1 LTPFQR
7 RSGLASIY
15 SVNLNTGNTF
25 ISSQRAMRIWGGTN
39 AFVDQATPLPRLINV
54 YQCQR
59 ADPTNNTSPTLSQFS
74 KIFKDC
80 WPYCLSG
87 ALMEHFAIYPGWAAL
102 SLSHPS
108 STPSIPKIAPLITA
122 HSSQSLAIVY
132 IYALP
137 KVLVT
142 GCIIA
147 QLVHEQTGNPLVQ
160 SRNVGNQLAQ

>member
-1 LTPFQR
+1 MPTGRSYQQHITNIISVLQNFQR
-7 RSGLASIY
+7 LLAIMSNMLY
-15 SVNLNTGNTF
+15 PTPY
-25 ISSQRAMRIWGGTN
+25 AM
-39 AFVDQATPLPRLINV
+39 L
-54 YQCQR
+54 
-59 ADPTNNTSPTLSQFS
+59 TS
-74 KIFKDC
+74 
-80 WPYCLSG
+80 YCLSG